1 MVRTERQ
8 TKTSGDVPTAD
19 VLTQLALTVYHCLRS
34 GCEMA
39 LTKAPP
45 RFRMKLVCDLLGSLH
60 PTEPL
65 LTSVRYS
72 AWCFVA
78 TNTTVWSWGRTTLR
92 SR

>member
-8 TKTSGDVPTAD
+8 TKTSGD

-45 RFRMKLVCDLLGSLH
+45 RFRMKLVCTLLGLSI
-60 PTEPL
+60 PQSPC
-65 LTSVRYS
+65 SPP
-72 AWCFVA
+72 
-78 TNTTVWSWGRTTLR
+78 
-92 SR
+92 